1 MPNNKFNDYSNYL
14 QKPVEINTLL
24 SSTPILGE
32 VIEADDNSITIAP
45 NLSNSGS
52 DYYRS
57 TTDKEN
63 TYYVPH
69 NSILSMKEI

>member
-1 MPNNKFNDYSNYL
+1 MSDNEFTNYSSYL
-14 QKPVEINTLL
+14 RKPVEINTLL
-24 SSTPILGE
+24 SSTPIVGE

-52 DYYRS
+52 DYYRGA
-57 TTDKEN
+57 TDKEN

>member
-1 MPNNKFNDYSNYL
+1 MSNNEFTNYSNYL

-24 SSTPILGE
+24 SSTPIVGE

-52 DYYRS
+52 DHYRGS
-57 TTDKEN
+57 TDKEN